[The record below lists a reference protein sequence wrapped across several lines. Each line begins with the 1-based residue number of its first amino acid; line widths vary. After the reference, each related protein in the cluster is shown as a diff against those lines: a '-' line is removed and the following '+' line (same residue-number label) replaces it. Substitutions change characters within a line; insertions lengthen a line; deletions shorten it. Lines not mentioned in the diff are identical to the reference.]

1 MERDLTAAEASF
13 VSEARVG
20 HLGTQQLGK
29 WPHVV
34 PVCHVL
40 DLDRIVIASA
50 YDEKVSNIR
59 DNASVTYCV
68 DSYSE
73 DWDNGLAQVI
83 VSGEAYLIEGG
94 PEFDRDR
101 ALLYEKFPQ
110 YEGVSPI
117 EEGTSVI
124 IEFRVQQVRSSGVDG
139 R

>member
-1 MERDLTAAEASF
+1 MERDMTPAEAAF
-13 VSEARVG
+13 VSDARVG

-50 YDEKVSNIR
+50 YDQKVSDIR
-59 DNASVTYCV
+59 ENASVTYCV

-110 YEGVSPI
+110 YERVSPI
-117 EEGTSVI
+117 EEGNTVI
-124 IEFRVQQVRSSGVDG
+124 IEFRAQQVHSSGVDAA
-139 R
+139 